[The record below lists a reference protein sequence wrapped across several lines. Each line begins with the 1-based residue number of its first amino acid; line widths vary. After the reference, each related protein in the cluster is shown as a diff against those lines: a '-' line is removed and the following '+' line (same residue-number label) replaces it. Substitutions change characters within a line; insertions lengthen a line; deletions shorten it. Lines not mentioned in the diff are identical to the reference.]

1 MTCEPKGI
9 QGFVK
14 LAVQLR
20 SAGFDTALT
29 FPASF
34 SAAFLF
40 YMARIP
46 VRIGWSA
53 QGRDFLLTHSFG
65 HEKDR
70 QIHLVW
76 DYLELAQKAFG
87 LTPQNKT
94 YSLETGLDEVAL
106 KKAGQ
111 WLGPTASGGFIALGP
126 GATYGP
132 AKRWPL
138 EHWKELMGRLLSRRP
153 ESLVILGT
161 KDEKE
166 LLNPLLEGWNLEQSN
181 RVLNLVGETD
191 VPLLAAVLS
200 KARLLVTNDSGPM
213 HLAVAAGTPVVALF
227 GSTSPQWTG
236 PFGKGHSVVSMN
248 LECSPCFQKTCP
260 IGYPCLR
267 GIGVQE
273 IYQEIDRK
281 LTVQEPV
288 AGWMFPQGRGI

>member
-1 MTCEPKGI
+1 MATPSVREIRNSFPKARITLLAHRRVESFWSAFPGIDQVMTCEPKGI

-126 GATYGP
+126 GATYSAF
-132 AKRWPL
+132 AKT
-138 EHWKELMGRLLSRRP
+138 G
-153 ESLVILGT
+153 ESS
-161 KDEKE
+161 E
-166 LLNPLLEGWNLEQSN
+166 
-181 RVLNLVGETD
+181 
-191 VPLLAAVLS
+191 
-200 KARLLVTNDSGPM
+200 NDD
-213 HLAVAAGTPVVALF
+213 F
-227 GSTSPQWTG
+227 
-236 PFGKGHSVVSMN
+236 
-248 LECSPCFQKTCP
+248 
-260 IGYPCLR
+260 R
-267 GIGVQE
+267 
-273 IYQEIDRK
+273 
-281 LTVQEPV
+281 
-288 AGWMFPQGRGI
+288 